1 MELGVE
7 DGKDVEDDEDVKDG
21 KDVEDDED
29 VEDRCRLRLLL
40 ITATELEIGRLDAL
54 TKPVC
59 SLFVCGLFVCGLF
72 VFDIEAALVI
82 V

>member
-1 MELGVE
+1 LELG
-7 DGKDVEDDEDVKDG
+7 VEDDEDVNVEDDEDVEDG

-59 SLFVCGLFVCGLF
+59 GLFVCGLFVCGLF
-72 VFDIEAALVI
+72 VFDIEAAV